1 MSNNG
6 YGNDYSKENDR
17 FSSVDSPMPEKKTSF
32 SAIAVVV
39 LLLLIAS
46 ALGYEYLLKPNLS
59 EEKDQTEQE
68 VVSTPRE
75 VYKDV
80 VRKAKRMDTPDSTS
94 SSSSTSQKRVRQHDV
109 HGVLP
114 SSGYIEQRAR
124 TAGSK

>member
-32 SAIAVVV
+32 STIAVVV

-59 EEKDQTEQE
+59 EEKAQTEQE

-80 VRKAKRMDTPDSTS
+80 VRKAKRMDTSDSTS
-94 SSSSTSQKRVRQHDV
+94 ASSSTSQKRVRQHDV
-109 HGVLP
+109 HGLLP
-114 SSGYIEQRAR
+114 SSGEIEQRAR
-124 TAGSK
+124 AAGSK